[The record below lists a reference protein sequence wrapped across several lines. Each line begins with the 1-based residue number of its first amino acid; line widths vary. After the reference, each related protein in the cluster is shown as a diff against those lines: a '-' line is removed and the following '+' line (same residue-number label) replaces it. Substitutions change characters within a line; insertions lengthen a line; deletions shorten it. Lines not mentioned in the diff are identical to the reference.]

1 MSLKKTTAQEY
12 LDEITAG
19 LAYRRRFG
27 LEDTWLDIEAKF
39 RGVSLA
45 TDTGP
50 NIVQSRGDALISA
63 LATPD
68 VAPMIT
74 GLSEAAAAVAPVV
87 EAFGTKLLDVLN
99 AESVMEEAL
108 THAYLFGVGLIK
120 IGFDSEYGYD
130 PRYRMGALGGTLTQ
144 FNRRGELIESGLA
157 RSGLPWIAPVLPHDV
172 VVPWGTRRIED
183 ASTVWH
189 RVVRHID
196 DVRADEKYNANRNR
210 VKPTVSMRD
219 IVTDYGK
226 VKERAGEE
234 TPKDVTADGTDDE
247 AQFVVLWEGMRRATG
262 RIVVVALGGKD
273 EPAVIIRDEPN
284 SLQIGT
290 TLPWLDVRLDLQVRT
305 FWTTP
310 SAFYIV
316 SHQNELDDIHWQA
329 KMQRRAT
336 VLKLAILEGALDEK
350 GKANLAS
357 ARPAL
362 FVEIKNDRCDDV
374 RAAIAELGTN
384 PNVNTLLHMEADYIL
399 GNARDTLGLS
409 QNMSGEYESKNR
421 RPAAETLAVEA
432 GGALRIGRKQKAFR
446 RSYATLLERLVGI
459 CAAHW
464 GAPSAV
470 EYIGPDGARAWGVVS
485 QEVLTK
491 GQFAFSVRFSPT
503 HAQTPE
509 TRLQE
514 ALALAQLFGQD
525 PRIDQAVLLQNVI
538 AGAGGRVQPAQGAN
552 GNANLRVPV
561 SGVSG
566 SNGGAG
572 GEAGGASGAA
582 SL

>member
-1 MSLKKTTAQEY
+1 MSSKKTTAQEY

-39 RGVSLA
+39 YGVSLA

-68 VAPMIT
+68 VAPMVE
-74 GLSEAAAAVAPVV
+74 GLSEDAAAVAPVV
-87 EAFGTKLLDVLN
+87 EAFGTKMLGVLN

-108 THAYLFGVGLIK
+108 THSYLFGVGLVK

-130 PRYRMGALGGTLTQ
+130 PRYRMGPLGGTLTQ
-144 FNRRGELIESGLA
+144 FDNKGNLIESGLA
-157 RSGLPWIAPVLPHDV
+157 QSGLPWIAPVLPHDV

-196 DVRADEKYNANRNR
+196 DVRADVKYNASRNR
-210 VKPTVSMRD
+210 VRPTVSMRD
-219 IVTDYGK
+219 IVMDYGK
-226 VKERAGEE
+226 VKSRVDEQ

-247 AQFVVLWEGMRRATG
+247 AQFVELWEGMRRRTG
-262 RIVVVALGGKD
+262 RIIVVAKGGED
-273 EPAVIIRDEPN
+273 EPALTIRDEPN

-290 TLPWLDVRLDLQVRT
+290 MLPWLDVRMNLRART

-310 SAFYIV
+310 PAFYIV
-316 SHQNELDDIHWQA
+316 SHQNELDDIYWQA

-362 FVEIKNDRCDDV
+362 YVEIKNERIDDV

-384 PNVNTLLHMEADYIL
+384 PNVNTMLHMEADYIL

-446 RSYATLLERLVGI
+446 RSYATLLERLVGV

-464 GAPSAV
+464 GAPAAV
-470 EYIGPDGARAWGVVS
+470 EYIGLDGARAWGMVS
-485 QEVLTK
+485 REVLTK
-491 GQFAFSVRFSPT
+491 GPFAFNVRFSPT
-503 HAQTPE
+503 HSQTPE
-509 TRLQE
+509 SRLQE
-514 ALALAQLFGQD
+514 ALALAQVYGQD
-525 PRIDQAVLLQNVI
+525 PRVDQAVLLQNVI
-538 AGAGGRVQPAQGAN
+538 AGAGGRVQPAQGATN
-552 GNANLRVPV
+552 NANLRVPV
-561 SGVSG
+561 SGVRG
-566 SNGGAG
+566 D
-572 GEAGGASGAA
+572 AGGASPAPGGTAGPAA
-582 SL
+582 L

>member
-1 MSLKKTTAQEY
+1 MAAKTTAQEY

-39 RGVSLA
+39 YGVALA

-63 LATPD
+63 MATPD
-68 VAPMIT
+68 VAPMVE
-74 GLSEAAAAVAPVV
+74 GLSEDAASVAPLV
-87 EAFGTKLLDVLN
+87 EAFGSKLLGVLE

-108 THAYLFGVGLIK
+108 THSYLFGVGLIK

-130 PRYRMGALGGTLTQ
+130 PRYRMGPLGGTLTQ
-144 FNRRGELIESGLA
+144 FNRKGEMIESGLA
-157 RSGLPWIAPVLPHDV
+157 KSGLPWIAPVLPHDV

-196 DVRADEKYNANRNR
+196 DVRADEKYNASRKR
-210 VKPTVSMRD
+210 VQPTVSMRD
-219 IVTDYGK
+219 IVMDYGT
-226 VKERAGEE
+226 VKDHADDEIPR
-234 TPKDVTADGTDDE
+234 DVSADGTDDD
-247 AQFVVLWEGMRRATG
+247 AQFVVLWEGMRRATA

-273 EPAVIIRDEPN
+273 EPAVIIRDEVN
-284 SLQIGT
+284 ALQIGT
-290 TLPWLDVRLDLQVRT
+290 TLPWVDVRMGLRART

-310 SAFYIV
+310 PAFYIR

-336 VLKLAILEGALDEK
+336 VLKLAILKGSLDEK
-350 GKANLAS
+350 AKANLAS

-362 FVEIKNDRCDDV
+362 FVEIDDTRVDDV
-374 RAAIAELGTN
+374 RSAIAELGTN
-384 PNVNTLLHMEADYIL
+384 PNVNTLMHMEADYIL

-446 RSYATLLERLVGI
+446 RSYSALLERLIGI

-464 GAPSAV
+464 GAPAAMQ
-470 EYIGPDGARAWGVVS
+470 YIGDDGARVWGMIS

-491 GQFAFSVRFSPT
+491 GPFAFNIRFSPT
-503 HAQTPE
+503 HSETPE
-509 TRLQE
+509 SRLQAAM
-514 ALALAQLFGQD
+514 ALGQMYGQD
-525 PRIDQAVLLQNVI
+525 PRVDQAVLLQSVI
-538 AGAGGRVQPAQGAN
+538 AGSGGKVQAAQGA
-552 GNANLRVPV
+552 GDNANLRVPMQGM
-561 SGVSG
+561 SGG
-566 SNGGAG
+566 DRGTGGQAGGAG
-572 GEAGGASGAA
+572 GAA
-582 SL
+582 AL